1 MLNKKN
7 TKVFR
12 ESCRIGTELVLYIG
26 KYSQAAELRFP
37 ASITHVNQMRLEA
50 FLLNGVKTVF
60 VGFDYAEYRPVLPP
74 AQGALVIR
82 LQ

>member
-1 MLNKKN
+1 M
-7 TKVFR
+7 
-12 ESCRIGTELVLYIG
+12 ELVLYIG

-37 ASITHVNQMRLEA
+37 ASIMHVNQMRLEA

>member
-1 MLNKKN
+1 M
-7 TKVFR
+7 
-12 ESCRIGTELVLYIG
+12 
-26 KYSQAAELRFP
+26 RF
-37 ASITHVNQMRLEA
+37 EA

-82 LQ
+82 LRRRITMHSGKGQAGTADYKCDQ

>member
-1 MLNKKN
+1 M
-7 TKVFR
+7 
-12 ESCRIGTELVLYIG
+12 
-26 KYSQAAELRFP
+26 
-37 ASITHVNQMRLEA
+37 HVNQMRLEA

-82 LQ
+82 LRWRIAMHSGKGQAGTADYKYDQ